1 MTLDHQMFVRLGMPP
16 EQAAVLTEMIENR
29 DRAPDIFTLNVKA
42 GINLSLAHELC
53 GQIVGGAGSAPALV
67 QWGMALELAE
77 AVAGAISAH
86 SPWRPHGLGRDVASE
101 H

>member
-1 MTLDHQMFVRLGMPP
+1 MPP
-16 EQAAVLTEMIENR
+16 EQAAALTEMIENR

-53 GQIVGGAGSAPALV
+53 GQIVGGAGSASALV
-67 QWGMALELAE
+67 QWGMDLELAE
-77 AVAGAISAH
+77 AVAGAISAY
-86 SPWRPHGLGRDVASE
+86 SPWRPRGLDREAARR